1 MGAPAG
7 LAAQPPRLVVAVL
20 GWLRKHWLSA
30 GGLGAIAGFAAV
42 VATLA
47 ERKEGRMTVAG
58 DEPTPKERREILLA
72 EYQEVCK
79 SHAAIT
85 DFRAK
90 LLALLPVASGT
101 GVGLLLTQ
109 ADRKD
114 GIPASLLVALGAFGA
129 LVTVG
134 LFLYEFHQMDDC
146 QQLRNHG
153 VWIEKELG
161 IVVGHFGS
169 KRGNLGLP
177 DMWPSRYHQRDKDLG
192 ERERQGKEAP
202 REQPP
207 GLVNVRNADYI
218 VYGTVFVAW
227 IAVLA
232 WGLTGLAQ

>member
-42 VATLA
+42 AATLA
-47 ERKEGRMTVAG
+47 ERKEGRMTVAR
-58 DEPTPKERREILLA
+58 DEPTPQERRQILLD

-109 ADRKD
+109 ADGKD
-114 GIPASLLVALGAFGA
+114 GIPASLLVALGTFGA

-161 IVVGHFGS
+161 IVAGHFGS
-169 KRGNLGLP
+169 KRGKLGLP
-177 DMWPSRYHQRDKDLG
+177 DIWPSRYRKRDKDLG
-192 ERERQGKEAP
+192 ERERQGKEAG
-202 REQPP
+202 EQAP
-207 GLVNVRNADYI
+207 GFVNVRNADYI